1 MGKCKITRA
10 TAVRFRADWM
20 RLPEGATRAGAF
32 LKAAADETAVPPDEK
47 IKDEPAVGFCSPQF
61 DGDRALERNNC
72 EIAADVVR
80 VSATQAAR
88 KVAASALRARVGE
101 LARAWK
107 REHLGVPPCRRDLLA
122 IKAEAKRT
130 LTRAAPVAFSRA
142 DAYLAL
148 GEGVGLVEAAPGSG
162 AFDRFA
168 DLFAKAAKTG
178 VAAVT
183 AEALCPKEFGD
194 EPSEPLHAGGQAE
207 AFSSPARAGREFL
220 SWLLIECADGPKPF
234 RVPDGDGG
242 ETSVLMRPCAPV
254 KLADGSSRSAFEI
267 PMGQSI
273 YTPELGEALLSGK
286 LVTEMRVEIAD
297 TGRGQSWL
305 GSLDGDLSFSGL
317 ELPPIDEKDRAF
329 QVDRMRSAARALEI
343 VATVFAAW
351 VRGVRMRRERWAGFC
366 ARCRTVLLEA
376 IGDEEKMR
384 RAAAKWHGSEGDVN
398 AIFADGEDRTCES

>member
-10 TAVRFRADWM
+10 TAVRFRPDWM
-20 RLPEGATRAGAF
+20 RLPDAGTVSGAF

-107 REHLGVPPCRRDLLA
+107 REHLGVPPCKRDLLA

-183 AEALCPKEFGD
+183 AEGLCPKELES
-194 EPSEPLHAGGQAE
+194 EPSEPLHPGGQSE
-207 AFSSPARAGREFL
+207 AFSSPSRAGREFL
-220 SWLLIECADGPKPF
+220 TWLLVECADGPKPF
-234 RVPDGDGG
+234 RVPDDEDG
-242 ETSVLMRPCAPV
+242 TLLRRVTVRPCAPV
-254 KLADGSSRSAFEI
+254 KLLDGGNGAKSSFEI
-267 PMGQSI
+267 PLGESVH
-273 YTPELGEALLSGK
+273 TPELGEALLSGK

-297 TGRGQSWL
+297 TASGESWL
-305 GSLDGDLSFSGL
+305 GTLDESLSFAGL
-317 ELPPIDEKDRAF
+317 ELPPLDERDSSYQA
-329 QVDRMRSAARALEI
+329 DRMRSAGRALGI

-351 VRGVRMRRERWAGFC
+351 VRGVRMNRERWAGFA
-366 ARCRTVLLEA
+366 ARCRTVLLDA
-376 IGDEEKMR
+376 IGDAEKLR
-384 RAAAKWHGSEGDVN
+384 RAVAKWHGSKGDVD
-398 AIFADGEDRTCES
+398 AIFAEGEG